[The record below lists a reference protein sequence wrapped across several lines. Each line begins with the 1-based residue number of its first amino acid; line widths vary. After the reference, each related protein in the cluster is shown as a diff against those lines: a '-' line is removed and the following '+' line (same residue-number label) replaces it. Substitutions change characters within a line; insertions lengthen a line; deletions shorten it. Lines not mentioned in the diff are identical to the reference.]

1 MSTSST
7 LSNVTVSAFGQDDMP
22 LEQAL
27 DKVFNGLQGF
37 LNDCHSAT
45 RTLAMVS
52 EQDND
57 FEVCCKHSDEIEDS
71 TDGMLDLFKEL
82 RNCVKQIR
90 GKPIT
95 EEEKDW
101 YRKHQAERKLEKIRQ
116 KEQEKQEQ
124 KEQEKAE

>member
-22 LEQAL
+22 LEEAL

-45 RTLAMVS
+45 RTLAMVAD
-52 EQDND
+52 QDDD
-57 FEVCCKHSDEIEDS
+57 FKVCCKHADEIEDS
-71 TDGMLDLFKEL
+71 TDGMQELFKEL
-82 RNCVKQIR
+82 KSCVKQIR
-90 GKPIT
+90 GKPGT

-124 KEQEKAE
+124 KEQKQAE